1 MSAFFKGRKEETKIL
16 FIYRY
21 VSLIIT
27 SIFYSINEIEH
38 TNTKKIF
45 IIFCLSTA
53 AIILSYLYIIC
64 ENSKKNIKILLFIE
78 TISNSILLIPSGGLN
93 SPFIW
98 YTLNTILISSLFLKR
113 EFIWI
118 NIFLYLILTTC
129 ISHFAYNYNLNLLNF
144 LKHQSNLILS
154 MIMIII
160 SIYLTSI
167 YINQTK
173 GKNKELEEL
182 NAELKTAN
190 QMITVSFDHIKALYQ
205 SLSIFSNQ
213 GNVEGIINKLFAY
226 IKDVTKTDAVFFY
239 DMKDEEYEL
248 LSKGIEKDKKL
259 IEDEIINN
267 LKEILESKNPGEI
280 SVQNVRYVIVP
291 VGNNYLYYGVLGFEV
306 TNEKEGLVYQNN
318 LQQVKFLSELTSI
331 TLERINMEEINDRLL
346 ISEEQNRI
354 ANEIHD
360 SVLQRLFG
368 MSCGVFS
375 LIKRLDN
382 CSTVEITEELN
393 QFRET
398 TDMVMKELRDKIY
411 GLSWKKSGQNSF
423 VKDIKRYIEEIKR
436 FNNMNIPFTITGN
449 IELLSNNQKRAL
461 YRIIC
466 EALGN
471 AVRHGK
477 AENVEINLCINSE
490 FASLNVKDDGMG
502 FDTHLIDAE
511 RSKGLGIHNMVQL
524 AESLKGDIEI
534 QSKIGSGTII
544 DLTVP
549 TDTLVL
555 RKGES
560 KP

>member
-1 MSAFFKGRKEETKIL
+1 
-16 FIYRY
+16 
-21 VSLIIT
+21 
-27 SIFYSINEIEH
+27 
-38 TNTKKIF
+38 
-45 IIFCLSTA
+45 
-53 AIILSYLYIIC
+53 
-64 ENSKKNIKILLFIE
+64 
-78 TISNSILLIPSGGLN
+78 
-93 SPFIW
+93 
-98 YTLNTILISSLFLKR
+98 
-113 EFIWI
+113 
-118 NIFLYLILTTC
+118 
-129 ISHFAYNYNLNLLNF
+129 
-144 LKHQSNLILS
+144 

-382 CSTVEITEELN
+382 CSTVEITEELS
-393 QFRET
+393 T
-398 TDMVMKELRDKIY
+398 SGIKELVNIVVTSYLNAVSKMIDISFISSIPLLTKDMFGAILSNVYIESEQYDDNVLIIKNEFIYAGDKIESSLY
-411 GLSWKKSGQNSF
+411 FIPKPGVLTKL
-423 VKDIKRYIEEIKR
+423 
-436 FNNMNIPFTITGN
+436 FN
-449 IELLSNNQKRAL
+449 K
-461 YRIIC
+461 
-466 EALGN
+466 LG
-471 AVRHGK
+471 
-477 AENVEINLCINSE
+477 
-490 FASLNVKDDGMG
+490 F
-502 FDTHLIDAE
+502 
-511 RSKGLGIHNMVQL
+511 
-524 AESLKGDIEI
+524 
-534 QSKIGSGTII
+534 
-544 DLTVP
+544 
-549 TDTLVL
+549 
-555 RKGES
+555 
-560 KP
+560 